1 MKMDNYGPKSK
12 AIILVFSSKIAPKSK
27 SLFCSWE
34 ERLMKIDDF
43 WPKSK
48 AIVLVFSSKITPK
61 SKSLFVSWE
70 ERVMKMDDFW
80 PKSKVIVL
88 VFSWKHAPKSKS
100 LFCSWEERV
109 MRMDDFWPKSKAI
122 VLVFSSK
129 ITQNQNLSFAVE
141 KKKWWKWI
149 IMGQK
154 VNDSHGIFMKNCA
167 KIKISL
173 LQLRRKNDENG
184 WFLAKK

>member
-1 MKMDNYGPKSK
+1 
-12 AIILVFSSKIAPKSK
+12 
-27 SLFCSWE
+27 
-34 ERLMKIDDF
+34 MKIDDF

-48 AIVLVFSSKITPK
+48 AIVLVFSSKITQK
-61 SKSLFVSWE
+61 SKPLFVSWE
-70 ERVMKMDDFW
+70 ERVMKIDDFW
-80 PKSKVIVL
+80 PKSKAIVL
-88 VFSWKHAPKSKS
+88 VFSSKIAPKSKS

-129 ITQNQNLSFAVE
+129 IAPNQNLSFAVE
-141 KKKWWKWI
+141 KKEWWKWM

-154 VNDSHGIFMKNCA
+154 VSDSLGIFIRNNP

-173 LQLRRKNDENG
+173 LQLRRKSDENG
-184 WFLAKK
+184 SLWAKK